1 MAAGNPH
8 PSNAFFDRTGA
19 QIVRLMAYSL
29 LAIVLMA
36 IDQRGHYGSRVRAA
50 VSMLAVP
57 FYSAIEWPFAV
68 GRSVREQT
76 RNQQQLLT
84 ENRTLQ
90 EALAKANGQLLSMAG
105 IQSENQRLRE
115 LLGSSSNLRV
125 DFRFAELIRVDLDPF
140 SHQVVINKGHLDGV
154 TDGQPVIDG
163 SGVIGQV
170 ETVLPGQATIRLIS
184 DPDHALPVQVVR
196 SGLRTIAYG
205 TGDTQVLLLPNVSIN
220 ADINSGDQ
228 IVTSGLGDRFPAGYP
243 VAEIMSVQRRPGR
256 TFAMVFA
263 RPYGA
268 LDRGREVLLLEVT
281 PEQPATEPADAEQ
294 VGQ

>member
-1 MAAGNPH
+1 MAAGNRH
-8 PSNAFFDRTGA
+8 QPSAFFDRTGG

-36 IDQRGHYGSRVRAA
+36 IDQKGHYGSRVRAA

-76 RNQQQLLT
+76 RNQQQLLA
-84 ENRTLQ
+84 ENRALQ
-90 EALAKANGQLLSMAG
+90 EALAKANGQLLSMAD
-105 IQSENQRLRE
+105 IQSENRRLRE
-115 LLGSSSNLRV
+115 LLGSSSNLRAE
-125 DFRFAELIRVDLDPF
+125 FQFAELIRVDLDPF

-220 ADINSGDQ
+220 ADIKSGDR
-228 IVTSGLGDRFPAGYP
+228 IITSGLGDRFPAGYP
-243 VAEIMSVQRRPGR
+243 VAEIMSVQRRPGQ
-256 TFAMVFA
+256 TFAKVFA

-268 LDRGREVLLLEVT
+268 LDRGREVLLLDVRSDGEDSGPVS
-281 PEQPATEPADAEQ
+281 PEQG
-294 VGQ
+294 GQ